1 MAQTRTPEQDLKHAL
16 RLVQP
21 VMTLLGIW
29 PSAVDASLAARLLR
43 WSTVTI
49 ALVLQFLV
57 LVPGILYVFLKEKSG
72 RRKLGLLLPFIF
84 SSGQL
89 GKYIVILYRMKELRD
104 ALFRIREDWLSA
116 TEENR
121 QVLRAKA
128 EVGYTVMFLVTMTVY
143 TSGLSNRAIIP
154 LSKGRIVL
162 PDNTTIRMLPC
173 ATHITLFDVQTTPYY
188 EIVFALQ
195 VFSGLVSYSI
205 LSGTVG
211 IFTILCLHICAMLRI
226 LIGKM
231 LELTDR
237 TDTDERHVQTK
248 IVDIVEYQTKIKEF
262 ISNVELITQYLCFV
276 EIIEDTSF
284 MCIVGY
290 CIILVRARLRSIAIR
305 SFCGSRDCSI
315 VFQEWKNQNI
325 TATIVFMWVMV
336 TCVCFTFSICYVGQ
350 LLVDESGNLERTS
363 NTLSWYRLPSRKA
376 RSLVPVIIMSNSP
389 IKLTAA
395 KVVEVSLSTFSDIV
409 KASVGYLN
417 ILRTVI

>member
-1 MAQTRTPEQDLKHAL
+1 MARTRTPEQDLKHAL

-21 VMTLLGIW
+21 VMTLLGVW
-29 PSAVDASLAARLLR
+29 PSAVDASFATKLLQ
-43 WSTVTI
+43 WSTVAV
-49 ALVLQFLV
+49 ALLLQFLV

-104 ALFRIREDWLSA
+104 AMIRIKRDWLSA
-116 TEENR
+116 TEEDLR
-121 QVLRAKA
+121 VLKTKA
-128 EVGYTVMFLVTMTVY
+128 EIGYTVMFLVTMTVY

-154 LSKGRIVL
+154 LSRGRIVL
-162 PDNTTIRMLPC
+162 PDNTTVRMLPC
-173 ATHITLFDVQTTPYY
+173 ATHITLFDVQASPYY

-237 TDTDERHVQTK
+237 TDTDERNVQAK
-248 IVDIVEYQTKIKEF
+248 IVGIVEYQTKIKEF

-290 CIILVRARLRSIAIR
+290 CIIL
-305 SFCGSRDCSI
+305 
-315 VFQEWKNQNI
+315 EWKNQNI

-363 NTLSWYRLPSRKA
+363 NTLSWYRLPTRKA

-395 KVVEVSLSTFSDIV
+395 KVVEVSLSTFTDIV